1 MTGLERQR
9 AVAWMH
15 FALALARRNGSIDIE
30 IEAVHERLKALGFEV
45 DK

>member
-1 MTGLERQR
+1 MTALEKQR

-15 FALALARRNGSIDIE
+15 FALALARRNGTLDVE
-30 IEAVHERLKALGFEV
+30 IEAVHRRLQALGFEV